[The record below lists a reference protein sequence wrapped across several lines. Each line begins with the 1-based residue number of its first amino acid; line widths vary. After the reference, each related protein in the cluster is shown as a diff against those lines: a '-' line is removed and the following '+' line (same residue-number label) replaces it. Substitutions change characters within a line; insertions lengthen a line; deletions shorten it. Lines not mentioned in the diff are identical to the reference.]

1 MLSIIQ
7 DIEDTLGRLR
17 AGRLRVYIP
26 RPVGLYRKIPGGF
39 FHASPEVF
47 IQTGGGTDFEC
58 PGETFRL
65 QTWEV
70 CVMPAGVPHVEI
82 PIDLQSSYSIMV
94 CMQARD
100 GLLVHRAEASDRREI
115 TAISA
120 EHLGTAR
127 ARGAFRYLEEMTS
140 PVPEKHQRGYENSLL
155 EAFFITTLGELQKPS
170 VAADH
175 HSPLVAEA
183 EKLARALLADPELS
197 VVMLAAALG
206 CSADYLSR
214 KFHRE
219 KGQTLTTWIAR
230 ERVALARDLLPD
242 PRRSVAEVAWMC
254 GFTAASY
261 FIRVFRQQTGL
272 TPRAWRASAG
282 TLA

>member
-1 MLSIIQ
+1 MLSLVR
-7 DIEDTLGRLR
+7 DIERALGRLR
-17 AGRLRVYIP
+17 AGKLRVRIP
-26 RPVGLYRKIPGGF
+26 RLTGLYRKIPRSF

-58 PGETFRL
+58 PGESFRL
-65 QTWEV
+65 KTWEV
-70 CVMPAGVPHVEI
+70 CVMPAGVPHIET
-82 PIDLQSSYSIMV
+82 PIDLATPYSILV

-100 GLLVHRAEASDRREI
+100 GLLVHRAAASERREI
-115 TAISA
+115 SAVRA
-120 EHLGTAR
+120 EHLTTTRG
-127 ARGAFRYLEEMTS
+127 RGAFRYLEEMTVQ
-140 PVPEKHQRGYENSLL
+140 VPEKHRRGYENSLL
-155 EAFFITTLGELQKPS
+155 EAFFITTLGELQRPS
-170 VAADH
+170 AKADPR
-175 HSPLVAEA
+175 SPLVAEA

-197 VVMLAAALG
+197 VVRLSAALG

-214 KFHRE
+214 KFHQE

-254 GFTAASY
+254 GFTTASY

-272 TPRAWRASAG
+272 TPRAWRASVAG
-282 TLA
+282 